1 MQKYTNLPRA
11 VDLSYRSNAL
21 IAGISV
27 IMFVI
32 GWMVTQSVN
41 TAFGWLWLP
50 FVAWTIAREIDP
62 DREWQAFIAVGFGI
76 VAAVIWGMPNFSIAV
91 FLMFSVRLMVG
102 SVSQKFHSTDFLAL
116 GIFLSW
122 IIYSLRSS
130 SITLPSSPEWIIAG
144 LVALVMV
151 IKIFRIDPVSSKTDL
166 DGEKLCPDRLRTSR
180 LVALLIAAIP
190 LCIAGQIPT
199 AMYLWFIF
207 WGSIL
212 G

>member
-21 IAGISV
+21 IASISV
-27 IMFVI
+27 IMFII
-32 GWMVTQSVN
+32 GWVVSQSVN

-50 FVAWTIAREIDP
+50 FVAWTIAREVDP
-62 DREWQAFIAVGFGI
+62 DREWQAFIAVVFGM

-91 FLMFSVRLMVG
+91 FLMFSVRLLVG
-102 SVSQKFHSTDFLAL
+102 SVSQKFHPTDFLAL

-122 IIYSLRSS
+122 IIYSLRFS
-130 SITLPSSPEWIIAG
+130 SITLPSNPEWMIAG

-151 IKIFRIDPVSSKTDL
+151 IKIFRTNAVSSKTDL
-166 DGEKLCPDRLRTSR
+166 DTEKLCSDRLRTGR

-190 LCIAGQIPT
+190 LSIAGQTPT